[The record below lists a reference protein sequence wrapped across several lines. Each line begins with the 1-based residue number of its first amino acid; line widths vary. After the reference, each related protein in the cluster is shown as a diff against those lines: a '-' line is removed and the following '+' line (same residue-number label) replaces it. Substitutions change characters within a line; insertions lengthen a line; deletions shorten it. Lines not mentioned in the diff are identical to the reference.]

1 MSELI
6 QIHEPE
12 ISEGQVRPSKTRVR
26 KREPGPRPDWL
37 TVRYRR
43 NERFSQVETVTS
55 GLNLVTVCEEARCPN
70 IDECWSAGTATF
82 MLMGEICTRRC
93 GFCAVGKGTPQAL
106 DPEEP
111 ENTARAIEALG
122 VRHAVITSVNRD
134 ELADGGAGHFAATVE
149 AIAARSPETRIE
161 LLIPDLLGQ
170 REPLDRILDS
180 GPHIVAH
187 NTETIARLYRRVRPQ
202 AIYERSLEVLRV
214 IAAHPD
220 AISKTGVML
229 GLGETDAEVV
239 ELMQDLREVGCEILT
254 LGQYLSPT
262 TRHLPVE
269 RWVHPESFEMLREM
283 GYQLGFTHVESGPLV
298 RSSYMAHRPFTAET
312 PGLEV

>member
-6 QIHEPE
+6 QIHEPDL
-12 ISEGQVRPSKTRVR
+12 SRGQGLPSKTRVR

-43 NERFSQVETVTS
+43 NERFSQVQDVKS
-55 GLNLVTVCEEARCPN
+55 DLNLVTVCEEARCPN

-82 MLMGEICTRRC
+82 MLMGDICTRRC
-93 GFCAVGKGTPQAL
+93 GFCAVTKGAPRAL

-111 ENTARAIEALG
+111 ENTARAIKHLG

-134 ELADGGAGHFAATVE
+134 ELADGGAAHFAATVD
-149 AIAARSPETRIE
+149 AIAAISPETRIE
-161 LLIPDLLGQ
+161 LLIPDLMG
-170 REPLDRILDS
+170 EKAPLDRILES

-187 NTETIARLYRRVRPQ
+187 NTETIGRLHRRVRPQ
-202 AIYERSLEVLRV
+202 AIYERSLHVLKG
-214 IAAHPD
+214 IASHPD
-220 AISKTGVML
+220 VISKTGVML
-229 GLGETDAEVV
+229 GLGETDSEIVD
-239 ELMQDLREVGCEILT
+239 LMYDLREAGCEILT

-269 RWVHPESFEMLREM
+269 RWVHPESFDMLREM

-298 RSSYMAHRPFTAET
+298 RSSYMAHRPFAAET
-312 PGLEV
+312 SVA